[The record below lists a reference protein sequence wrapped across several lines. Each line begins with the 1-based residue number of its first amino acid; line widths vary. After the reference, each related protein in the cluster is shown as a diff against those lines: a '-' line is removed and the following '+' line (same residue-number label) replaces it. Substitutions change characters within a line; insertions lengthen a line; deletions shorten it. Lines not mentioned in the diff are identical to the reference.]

1 MVLALGMFAVHA
13 LQARFGFAG
22 TEQGAAF
29 WQEAALAL
37 VTALPLFGHVGSP
50 DVFFEGNA
58 GPYRLLITIRPPKV
72 VPGVAGIEIRSSSPD
87 VRQIHVV
94 PLRLGYKGAQ
104 FAPVPDTAQPSKE
117 DPQFYTGAL
126 WLMAT
131 GSWQVRV
138 DVDGT
143 QGPGRVSV
151 PVPALATQ
159 VAGMQKA
166 MSAMLAALALVLCFG
181 LVSIAG
187 AAVRDAMLEP
197 GKQPEPA
204 RVRRSRIVML
214 VTAMLVVAAVW
225 FGNRWWNSEAGVY
238 SRIVFKPLQLKTT
251 VVDGSRLALQL
262 EDPGWL
268 NRRTDDLLPD
278 HNHLMHLYVIHVPEM
293 DLVWHL
299 HPERGEDGNFQ
310 QRLPAMPAGRYVL
323 YGDVVHAN
331 GLAETAT
338 GEIELPQVAG
348 GPLIGDDAA
357 GIGPGVTNSD
367 HTRSASPLARGYR
380 MVWQRGQGSLR
391 VRQPYELSFRLGDDH
406 GKPAGG
412 VELYMGMLGHA
423 AFVSA
428 DRGVFAHVHPSGSAS
443 MPAIE
448 LAQQENPHA
457 GHTMMQS
464 GLPAEVSF
472 PYGFPRPGAYRI
484 FVQMKRAGEIVTGV
498 FDAEVGP

>member
-1 MVLALGMFAVHA
+1 MKLLAVCFVI
-13 LQARFGFAG
+13 
-22 TEQGAAF
+22 
-29 WQEAALAL
+29 AALP
-37 VTALPLFGHVGSP
+37 VCGHVGSP

-58 GPYRLLITIRPPKV
+58 GPYRLLITIRPPQV
-72 VPGVAGIEIRSSSPD
+72 VPGVAEIEIRSASPN
-87 VRQIHVV
+87 VRQIHIV
-94 PLRLGYKGAQ
+94 PLRLGFKGAQ
-104 FAPVPDTAQPSKE
+104 FAPVPDVAQPSRE

-143 QGPGRVSV
+143 AGPGRISV
-151 PVPALATQ
+151 PVPALATR

-166 MSAMLAALALVLCFG
+166 MAAILVPLALVLCFG

-187 AAVRDAMLEP
+187 AAVRDAMLDP
-197 GKQPEPA
+197 GKQPDPA

-214 VTAMLVVAAVW
+214 VTSVLLVTALW
-225 FGNRWWNSEAGVY
+225 FGNGWWNLEAGYY
-238 SRIVFKPLQLKTT
+238 SRIIFKPLTLKTT
-251 VVDGSRLALQL
+251 MENGSRLVLQL

-299 HPERGEDGNFQ
+299 HPERGADANFE
-310 QRLPAMPAGRYVL
+310 QRLPAMPAGRYAL

-331 GLAETAT
+331 GLAETAS
-338 GEIELPQVAG
+338 GEIELPPTAG
-348 GPLIGDDAA
+348 SPLTGDDAA
-357 GIGPGVTNSD
+357 GTGPPVANAD
-367 HTRSASPLARGYR
+367 PTRTSSPLAHGYR
-380 MVWQRGQGSLR
+380 MVWVRGEAKLR
-391 VRQPYELSFRLGDDH
+391 ARQPYEFRFRLEDGQ
-406 GKPAGG
+406 GKPADG

-423 AFVSA
+423 AFVSV
-428 DRGVFAHVHPSGSAS
+428 DRSVFAHVHPSGSVP

-448 LAQQENPHA
+448 LAQPLAQPENPHA
-457 GHTMMQS
+457 AHMTMQS
-464 GLPAEVSF
+464 GLPAEASF
-472 PYGFPRPGAYRI
+472 PYGFPKPGAYRI

-498 FDAEVGP
+498 FDAQVEP